1 MAAKM
6 VLAALKHI
14 WATLEPTSCSH
25 ALIGGLSLS
34 FWKHV
39 RTTQDVD
46 LLIDSGSAGVEAL
59 LEVLKKAGIR
69 TKRQPPIIDLK
80 SLRIVQLLYEPKDAF
95 MEIQIDLLLAE
106 SEFHREALARRVP
119 AWISEMNFEFST
131 LSCED
136 LIIMKMNAGRIID
149 RADAAALLRLNR
161 ESLNLNYLLK
171 WVKKLNLNSEWSEI
185 WNESSP
191 DEPIPGLKD

>member
-1 MAAKM
+1 MGAKM

-14 WATLEPTSCSH
+14 WANLEPTSCSH

-80 SLRIVQLLYEPKDAF
+80 SPT
-95 MEIQIDLLLAE
+95 
-106 SEFHREALARRVP
+106 SP
-119 AWISEMNFEFST
+119 AP
-131 LSCED
+131 
-136 LIIMKMNAGRIID
+136 
-149 RADAAALLRLNR
+149 
-161 ESLNLNYLLK
+161 
-171 WVKKLNLNSEWSEI
+171 
-185 WNESSP
+185 SSP
-191 DEPIPGLKD
+191 SPTHLYHLF